1 MPTIQ
6 PVVLF
11 FIMGV
16 VAGLIR
22 SDLKIPDALYKSISI
37 YLLLAIGMKGGLS
50 LSKYELMEVLPAS
63 IALVVTAALI
73 PLVAYPIL
81 RFMGKFSQ
89 ADSGAIA
96 AHYGSVSAVTFAV
109 GLAYL
114 DGIEEYYEGYMP
126 LFLALLEVPALATGT
141 ILALMGAS
149 SSSGGEGKTQWGKL
163 LHEVFT
169 GSSIYLLVGGIFIGY
184 YMGVVKMV
192 EPLDKLFF
200 DLFIGALAIFL
211 LEMGLLAASRLSVI
225 RQKGIFMVI
234 FGIAFPLA
242 CGAFGTVM
250 GYTFDLSPGGTAILA
265 ILYASSS
272 YIAAPAAMR
281 IAVPKADPA
290 VSIGLSL
297 GVTFPFNIFIG
308 VPIYWEM
315 SKWMY
320 GLA

>member
-1 MPTIQ
+1 MTPTIQ

-22 SDLKIPDALYKSISI
+22 SDLKIPEALYKSISI
-37 YLLLAIGMKGGLS
+37 FLLIAIGLKGGLS
-50 LSKYELMEVLPAS
+50 LSKYDIMEVLPAS
-63 IALVVTAALI
+63 LALVITAALI

-81 RFMGKFSQ
+81 RFAGKFNQ

-109 GLAYL
+109 GIAYL
-114 DGIEEYYEGYMP
+114 DGLEEYYEGYMP

-149 SSSGGEGKTQWGKL
+149 SSSSEGKTDWGKL

-169 GSSIYLLVGGIFIGY
+169 GSSIFLLVGGIFIGY

-211 LEMGLLAASRLSVI
+211 IEMGLLAASRLNVI
-225 RQKGIFMVI
+225 RQKGLFMII
-234 FGIAFPLA
+234 FGIAFPLT
-242 CGAFGTVM
+242 CGAFGAYM
-250 GYTFDLSPGGTAILA
+250 GYLFDLTPGGTCILA
-265 ILYASSS
+265 VLYASSS

-297 GVTFPFNIFIG
+297 GVTFPFNIFVG

-315 SKWMY
+315 AKWMH
-320 GLA
+320 GI

>member
-6 PVVLF
+6 PVVMF

-37 YLLLAIGMKGGLS
+37 YLLIAIGLKGGLS
-50 LSKYELMEVLPAS
+50 LSKYDIVEVLPAS
-63 IALVVTAALI
+63 LALVFTAALI

-81 RFMGKFSQ
+81 RFVGKFNQ
-89 ADSGAIA
+89 ADSGSIA

-109 GLAYL
+109 GLAFL

-141 ILALMGAS
+141 ILALMGTS
-149 SSSGGEGKTQWGKL
+149 SSSGEGKTDWGKL

-169 GSSIYLLVGGIFIGY
+169 GSSIYLLMGGIAIGY
-184 YMGVVKMV
+184 YMGMVKMV

-200 DLFIGALAIFL
+200 DLFIGALALFL

-225 RQKGIFMVI
+225 RQKGLFMII
-234 FGIAFPLA
+234 FGIAFPLT
-242 CGAFGTVM
+242 CGAFGTTM
-250 GYTFDLSPGGTAILA
+250 GYAFNLSPGGTCILA
-265 ILYASSS
+265 VLYASCS

-315 SKWMY
+315 AKWMY
-320 GLA
+320 GLS